1 MLEIYDA
8 GSPDEKALGQWM
20 RQMGL
25 NA

>member
-1 MLEIYDA
+1 MLEIDDA

-25 NA
+25 GG